1 MRPPGPPAKTTTFDG
16 THPNG
21 GLANVVGGRIMA
33 PHPGPEDEVSMSTVL
48 ISIFCPD
55 RTGLVAAITGR
66 LFETGANLGDTSF
79 SMLGSGAEFTSVCEI
94 PDDAPAAEVEA
105 DLAALPELAGAQVSV
120 RRFELDAAHGPAGR
134 ITHRVVVSGGDRP
147 GLVARLSEV
156 FGQYSANIVR
166 MDAQRVPEQGIYAT
180 RFAVAIP
187 AERTEACLN
196 TVANTAGE
204 LNLSCHVETA

>member
-1 MRPPGPPAKTTTFDG
+1 MT
-16 THPNG
+16 
-21 GLANVVGGRIMA
+21 
-33 PHPGPEDEVSMSTVL
+33 TVL

-66 LFETGANLGDTSF
+66 LFEIGANLGDTSF
-79 SMLGSGAEFTSVCEI
+79 SMLGTGAEFTSVCEL
-94 PDDAPAAEVEA
+94 PDDLSAAEAEA
-105 DLAALPELAGAQVSV
+105 DLARLPELERARVSV
-120 RRFELDAAHGPAGR
+120 RSFELDAAHGAAGT
-134 ITHRVVVSGGDRP
+134 ITHRIVVSGGDRP

-166 MDAQRVPEQGIYAT
+166 MDAQRLSEQGLYAT

-187 AERTEACLN
+187 PERTEACLN

-204 LNLSCHVETA
+204 LGLSCHVERA